1 MNGNLIYS
9 HFSVSRELQQSNPKE
24 CLSIP
29 QKVFEFLCSCLLS
42 ALMQGSLANYSDFF
56 LTMLCGM
63 WDLSFPTRE
72 QT

>member
-42 ALMQGSLANYSDFF
+42 ALMQGSLANYSFF
-56 LTMLCGM
+56 
-63 WDLSFPTRE
+63 FF
-72 QT
+72 